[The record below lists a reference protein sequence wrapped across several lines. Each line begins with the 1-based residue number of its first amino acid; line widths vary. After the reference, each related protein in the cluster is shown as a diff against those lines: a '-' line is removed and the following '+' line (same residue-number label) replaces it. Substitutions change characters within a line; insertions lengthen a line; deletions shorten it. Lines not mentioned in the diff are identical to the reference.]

1 MYNDEEFELTL
12 EERNA
17 LASLPREMSPGD
29 LLEAKVV
36 RALRNEGHFSVAPVR
51 SRNNIAATLKIA
63 AAIALFAGGVATGRY
78 VLNSSDTPERASV
91 SAPASQNRDVEQS
104 TPHTEPRPVR
114 RNETV
119 VAEREMWL

>member
-17 LASLPREMSPGD
+17 LASLPREMDPGD

-36 RALRNEGHFSVAPVR
+36 RALRNEGHFSAA
-51 SRNNIAATLKIA
+51 SRRGSHNIPAALKIA

-78 VLNSSDTPERASV
+78 VLKSSDSPDRASV
-91 SAPASQNRDVEQS
+91 SAPASQNLDAGKT
-104 TPHTEPRPVR
+104 TPRTVTRPVQ
-114 RNETV
+114 NETV

>member
-1 MYNDEEFELTL
+1 MYNDEGFELTL

-17 LASLPREMSPGD
+17 LASLPREMSVGD

-36 RALRNEGHFSVAPVR
+36 RALRNEGHLSVASVR
-51 SRNNIAATLKIA
+51 RPDSIAAALKIA

-78 VLNSSDTPERASV
+78 VLRSSDTPDRASV
-91 SAPASQNRDVEQS
+91 SAPASQNLDAGKT
-104 TPHTEPRPVR
+104 TPRTVTRPVQ
-114 RNETV
+114 NETV

>member
-36 RALRNEGHFSVAPVR
+36 RALKNQRHFSVTPVR
-51 SRNNIAATLKIA
+51 GTNYIATALKIA

-78 VLNSSDTPERASV
+78 VLKSSDLPDRASV
-91 SAPASQNRDVEQS
+91 SAPASQNPDAGKN
-104 TPHTEPRPVR
+104 TPRTVTRPVQ
-114 RNETV
+114 NETV